1 MPPPRWNLGG
11 GIRCSGRFV
20 RSRQWRDLR
29 RSHAFLVAVAA
40 VVPAAITIDVAGGS
54 LLTTAAVT
62 LVVASLLQPIA
73 GDVFEFRAT
82 AEALALP
89 SPVAAPLAALAS
101 FRPNVHRR
109 RATSAH
115 EATETSRR
123 HRLNQPSPPGAGGG
137 LLDKRIECLA
147 IHAVSPFSVHRH
159 QVITQ
164 PGRRHTTVGASRP
177 ILTCDYTGHLLLD
190 HVFWQCVWTAPLRH
204 PLRAREPCRRSRLRF
219 PSHLPVGSIR
229 SKEPHL

>member
-1 MPPPRWNLGG
+1 VIRRHRSSIPPATPWRPSHRLPPPRWNLGG

-147 IHAVSPFSVHRH
+147 IHVVSPFSVHRH

-164 PGRRHTTVGASRP
+164 PGRRHATVGHR
-177 ILTCDYTGHLLLD
+177 DRY
-190 HVFWQCVWTAPLRH
+190 
-204 PLRAREPCRRSRLRF
+204 LRATTPDISCWIMFFGNASGPPR
-219 PSHLPVGSIR
+219 
-229 SKEPHL
+229 